1 MIAELDGI
9 FPNLTLPRSIV
20 APEEVPAGGD
30 TCGVAM
36 LNDLNFRRT
45 SFPPDELSAGR
56 DGIYTTA
63 CNTVWG
69 FPHMDSAATDCGALG
84 LIFRRTSFP
93 PDDLS
98 AGRDGDYIWRDTH
111 FRIFP

>member
-20 APEEVPAGGD
+20 ARLTSRQPGFPPEEVPAGGD
-30 TCGVAM
+30 ACGVAM
-36 LNDLNFRRT
+36 LRDLIFRRT
-45 SFPPDELSAGR
+45 SFSPNELSAGR

-69 FPHMDSAATDCGALG
+69 FPHMDSVAADCGTVG
-84 LIFRRTSFP
+84 LIFRRMSFP
-93 PDDLS
+93 SGHLS
-98 AGRDGDYIWRDTH
+98 AG
-111 FRIFP
+111 